1 TAAAGFHGPV
11 GPSPCRRPCESS
23 FPDSVGIWQE
33 LSCVLPIPSWLG
45 RKSSDRGHL
54 LRLCRVTARLFSA
67 PSNVGR
73 VPPHSAEA
81 RLGRG
86 CRLISSCLMVIR
98 VRRAACALFYPQQIT
113 LPGTRPHYRA
123 GDAWLTAACSP

>member
-1 TAAAGFHGPV
+1 MGSGSGRLFPRFRPATTTHRPTAAAGFHGPV

-73 VPPHSAEA
+73 VPPRSEEHTSELQSLAY
-81 RLGRG
+81 L
-86 CRLISSCLMVIR
+86 
-98 VRRAACALFYPQQIT
+98 
-113 LPGTRPHYRA
+113 
-123 GDAWLTAACSP
+123 